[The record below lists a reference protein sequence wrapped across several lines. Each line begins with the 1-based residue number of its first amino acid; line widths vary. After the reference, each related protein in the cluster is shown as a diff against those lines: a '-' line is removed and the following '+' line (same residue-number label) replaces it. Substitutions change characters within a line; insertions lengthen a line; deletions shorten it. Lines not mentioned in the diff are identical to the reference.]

1 MVTVEGYGK
10 INLTLDILGMRSD
23 GFHEVAMVMQ
33 SLALSDTLHMERT
46 AGKIS
51 LVHDR
56 EGLESDE
63 RNLAWRAA
71 ALVKERYGI
80 KGGAKIRLKKRI
92 PIAAGLAGGSADA
105 AAALRAMTRLYEIDA
120 TEEELCALGA
130 ELGSDIPF
138 SLMGGTMLA
147 TGRGELLRSLPAVPH
162 FYVVLAKPPISISTP
177 WAYRTYDEKGT
188 DRHPDN
194 AAMEAALQAK
204 DPRAIARLLCN
215 ALERVSIGEHPVIQG
230 YKDRMLG
237 AGALAAMMSGSG
249 PTVFALSETREQAE
263 KIRDA
268 FADTRGAEVYLTET
282 RGPVQ

>member
-1 MVTVEGYGK
+1 MEGYAK
-10 INLTLDILGMRSD
+10 INLTLDILGTRPD

-33 SLALSDTLHMERT
+33 SLALSDTLSMEKT
-46 AGKIS
+46 AGGIS

-71 ALVKERYGI
+71 ALAKERYGI
-80 KGGAKIRLKKRI
+80 KGGAAIRLKKRI

-105 AAALRAMTRLYEIDA
+105 AAALVAMTRLYDIPV
-120 TEEELCALGA
+120 TEEELCNLGA

-147 TGRGELLRSLPAVPH
+147 IGRGEKLRRLPEVPH

-177 WAYRTYDEKGT
+177 WAYRTYDKEGT
-188 DRHPDN
+188 DRRPDN
-194 AAMEAALQAK
+194 AAMEAALASG
-204 DPRAIARLLCN
+204 DRLRIARLLCN
-215 ALERVSIGEHPVIQG
+215 ALERVSIGEHPVIQE

-249 PTVFALSETREQAE
+249 PTVFALAETMEQAE
-263 KIRDA
+263 RIRDA
-268 FADTRGAEVYLTET
+268 FADTEEAEVILTET